1 MDAKGAFT
9 PRKNIKTLL
18 REEMIKKDGQKLTRH
33 ESLRK

>member
-1 MDAKGAFT
+1 MDTGGAFT

-18 REEMIKKDGQKLTRH
+18 REVMIKKDGQKLTRH